1 MAMPEQNNYLSTSKQ
16 PTMSNTKKRKVTPV
30 FSCKPNGEMY
40 DVVDGVLI
48 PKQIVKKSYY
58 KTITKKQNN
67 GKQS

>member
-1 MAMPEQNNYLSTSKQ
+1 MTQI
-16 PTMSNTKKRKVTPV
+16 KRKKAIPV

-48 PKQIVKKSYY
+48 PKQVKKQFY
-58 KTITKKQNN
+58 KSKTKIKNN

>member
-1 MAMPEQNNYLSTSKQ
+1 MKA
-16 PTMSNTKKRKVTPV
+16 KKKATPV

-48 PKQIVKKSYY
+48 PKQITKKSYY

-67 GKQS
+67 GTKN

>member
-1 MAMPEQNNYLSTSKQ
+1 
-16 PTMSNTKKRKVTPV
+16 MSNTKKRKVTPV

-48 PKQIVKKSYY
+48 PKQITKKSYY

-67 GKQS
+67 GTKN